1 LAELPARD
9 YFAPPNLRGE
19 IKPLTGIRGVAA
31 FLVMLYHYATTP
43 TFPGF
48 HLAELSKGYLCVDLF
63 FVLSGFVLALRYG
76 DRFKRTL
83 SRSSYAAFLQA
94 RIARLYPAYVVIT
107 LLYYAKWVFNIS
119 GTNATPYRLQD
130 FVANALFVQSW
141 GFPVRPI
148 IGDSWSVSVEC
159 FAYLA
164 FPLLVFAAL
173 GRSRIAAP
181 ALTAT
186 AAGMLI
192 FITCT
197 GYGVNGPLD
206 AYRNDDS
213 LLPLVR
219 CLAGFSSGMVAFR
232 AARAPLCRRFL
243 AAPAT
248 PFLVLFLLAVALWA
262 DKTDLVSVLLLPP
275 LVACLY
281 FDACLGRAL
290 FGNRLIH
297 HLGEI
302 SYSLYLLHP
311 LFLGVAGHFED
322 VAAARFGFAF
332 PPAFI
337 AFGIASTW
345 LAAYL
350 SYRFVELPGRL
361 LLRPRGSVPP
371 GLLAKEPLVPRHSDY
386 DSLDVTG

>member
-1 LAELPARD
+1 LAELPTRD

-43 TFPGF
+43 TFSGF
-48 HLAELSKGYLCVDLF
+48 HLAELRKGYLCVDLF
-63 FVLSGFVLALRYG
+63 FVLSGFILALRYG

-141 GFPVRPI
+141 GFPARPI

-173 GRSRIAAP
+173 ERSRIAAP

-186 AAGMLI
+186 AVGMLI

-197 GYGVNGPLD
+197 GYGVIFSMSTIVTSLFFLTSPKHQCVIFLFVVCPIRNIWDKSSECRFFDLRN
-206 AYRNDDS
+206 AARICHKLYRGRHS
-213 LLPLVR
+213 LRTTASIGRLPLQTPADGQPAGVYFVR
-219 CLAGFSSGMVAFR
+219 S
-232 AARAPLCRRFL
+232 
-243 AAPAT
+243 
-248 PFLVLFLLAVALWA
+248 
-262 DKTDLVSVLLLPP
+262 TD
-275 LVACLY
+275 C
-281 FDACLGRAL
+281 
-290 FGNRLIH
+290 
-297 HLGEI
+297 
-302 SYSLYLLHP
+302 
-311 LFLGVAGHFED
+311 
-322 VAAARFGFAF
+322 
-332 PPAFI
+332 
-337 AFGIASTW
+337 
-345 LAAYL
+345 
-350 SYRFVELPGRL
+350 
-361 LLRPRGSVPP
+361 RPRLPHRRS
-371 GLLAKEPLVPRHSDY
+371 R
-386 DSLDVTG
+386 T